1 MKKLI
6 QIGFAGLAVLLMAQ
20 TAVVGQERGERGGRG
35 QGNFDPE
42 QMRERM
48 MERYQQTLGFN
59 DQEWRAIRPMLEKVL
74 EKQRELAPLG
84 RGGMMGFGGPGG
96 PGGPGFAGRGG
107 GPGGPAAG
115 GAGGGGGFRGGRGA
129 DSPEREALQRA
140 VENGTPSE
148 IQAKLKDF
156 REARESKEKELQET
170 RERLRKVVNAKQE
183 ASLVIAGLLD

>member
-20 TAVVGQERGERGGRG
+20 TAVVAQERGERGERGGRG

-59 DQEWRAIRPMLEKVL
+59 DQEWRAIRPMIEKVM
-74 EKQRELAPLG
+74 EKQREITPMG

-107 GPGGPAAG
+107 AQ
-115 GAGGGGGFRGGRGA
+115 GGGGGGVRGGGA
-129 DSPEREALQRA
+129 DNPELQALRSA
-140 VENGTPSE
+140 IENGTPSE
-148 IQAKLKDF
+148 IQSKLKEY
-156 REARESKEKELQET
+156 REARETKEKELQES
-170 RERLRKVVNAKQE
+170 RERLRKVLNAKQE
-183 ASLVIAGLLD
+183 AALVVAGILD